1 MMRKHLLLSLLA
13 ATFSMAYAL
22 TEAEFEALYKRTDK
36 DAEACYQL
44 YEAYRDGSGVK
55 KDETKARKWLLGA
68 HKLGKP
74 VYNEIASLPWRKKA
88 KLKKGRMLMPKFT
101 LETIR
106 EKGEMLSKAME
117 GEHPDLNKAVN
128 ENPKSYGAVRAK
140 LVRSLLAAGADPN
153 HRGKKT
159 NVPMAPFCEAEFAD
173 LKTIKLFIEAGADVH
188 AHDSAAVDRA
198 CVNTRNNSVPK
209 EAKYR
214 AMHFK
219 RQKAHAAKIAFLL
232 KHGLDVKLHDTSGAT
247 MMCIAAFRGNAQ
259 TIELF
264 AKAGADPNAKCS
276 KYEIAGPVSEKTYY
290 DTLMGIKEGN
300 TPLHYCVGMPYV
312 EKVEAL
318 LKCGADPE
326 IANDKGETPMD
337 YARRNLQKEDRP
349 EYRERLEKVIAMFEK
364 AIEEKK
370 NGAASA
376 GEE

>member
-88 KLKKGRMLMPKFT
+88 KLKNGRMLMPKYKP
-101 LETIR
+101 EVIR
-106 EKGEMLSKAME
+106 EQGELLSKAAD
-117 GEHPDLNKAVN
+117 GDHPEINKAVN
-128 ENPKSYGAVRAK
+128 ENPKAIGSIK
-140 LVRSLLAAGADPN
+140 LKLMRSMLAAGADPN
-153 HRGKKT
+153 HQGKKT
-159 NVPMAPFCEAEFAD
+159 NVPMGPFCNSETPNYKI
-173 LKTIKLFIEAGADVH
+173 LKMFIEAGADVH

-198 CVNTRNNSVPK
+198 LVNTSEWVPTTGK
-209 EAKYR
+209 
-214 AMHFK
+214 
-219 RQKAHAAKIAFLL
+219 QKAVYQKRRKNYAAKIAFML
-232 KHGLDVKLHDTSGAT
+232 KNGLDVKLHDTSGAT
-247 MMCIAAFRGNAQ
+247 IMCIGALRGNSH
-259 TIELF
+259 TIELL

-318 LKCGADPE
+318 LKYGADPE